1 MSEDSILETGWYS
14 DIGNRETQQDSCRIS
29 FHHGVLLTTVCDGM
43 GGFQGGELASSTAVN
58 HLHTRFESTE
68 ASDAEFYLNI
78 LDELDAQVFFL
89 KDDTNRR
96 LKAGTT
102 IVSVIIDGNKMSWL
116 SVGDSRIYIV
126 RDNEMIQA
134 TRDHN
139 YREMLNELLSKGSIT
154 KKQYEAESKKYTAL
168 TSYVGMGGIK
178 LFDISTKSFGLKDG
192 DLILLTS
199 DGLYNA
205 VQVEKITEVSGE
217 KISEIIDFLSKALEL
232 ESEKSKDN
240 ITFIV
245 IKYHVQSKREDFEN
259 ETEKMS

>member
-1 MSEDSILETGWYS
+1 MNIENYMSDDSILETGWYS
-14 DIGNRETQQDSCRIS
+14 DIGNRENQQDSCMIS

-43 GGFQGGELASSTAVN
+43 GGFEGGELASSIAVN
-58 HLHTRFESTE
+58 HLHTRFENTN

-89 KDDTNRR
+89 KDKSNRR
-96 LKAGTT
+96 IKAGTT

-139 YREMLNELLSKGSIT
+139 YKEMLNGLLSRGTIT
-154 KKQYEAESKKYTAL
+154 RQQYEAESEKYTAL

-178 LFDISTKSFGLKDG
+178 LFDIFKFQ
-192 DLILLTS
+192 I
-199 DGLYNA
+199 A
-205 VQVEKITEVSGE
+205 VRKKIEC
-217 KISEIIDFLSKALEL
+217 IINQFYWN
-232 ESEKSKDN
+232 N
-240 ITFIV
+240 IFNPCFI
-245 IKYHVQSKREDFEN
+245 
-259 ETEKMS
+259 T